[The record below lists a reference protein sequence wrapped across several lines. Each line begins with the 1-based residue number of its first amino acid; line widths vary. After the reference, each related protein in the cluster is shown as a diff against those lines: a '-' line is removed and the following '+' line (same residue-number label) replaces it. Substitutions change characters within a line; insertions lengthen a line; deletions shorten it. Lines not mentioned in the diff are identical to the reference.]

1 MEGRSIT
8 TGGFG
13 GIDEGGPAGR
23 VWRDPGRCVV
33 CRECWFDQTD
43 FSDTLDPSGASEEAR
58 EADRTVLEFSVKEPE
73 RVRRDRGCWDTGS
86 LVFRERGGRVE
97 GERWEA
103 RAGDGE
109 ESSL

>member
-13 GIDEGGPAGR
+13 GIDEGGPVRR

-33 CRECWFDQTD
+33 CRECRFDQTD
-43 FSDTLDPSGASEEAR
+43 FLDTIDPSGASEEAR
-58 EADRTVLEFSVKEPE
+58 EVDWMVLEFSVKEPD
-73 RVRRDRGCWDTGS
+73 RVLCDRGCWDTGS
-86 LVFRERGGRVE
+86 LAFRVRGGQVE
-97 GERWEA
+97 GEFWEA
-103 RAGDGE
+103 RAGDGV